1 MNILAIIPARGGS
14 KGIPMKNIQKLCG
27 KSLIEYT
34 IRSAISSSK
43 INRVIVSTD
52 NARIAQVSKKA
63 GAEVPFLRPKILS
76 KDNSPT
82 TETIK
87 HAINFLQKKYS
98 YEPDIICLLQP
109 TSPIRDLSV
118 IDNSITKLQRTN
130 ATSVITVAKIKNH
143 PFASFWYSKG
153 YLKPFR
159 ASFAKY
165 YQRQKYPPL
174 YYPTGAV
181 YTFWTKNLKKYNSIY
196 GPRIKPIIIN
206 QEDNIDIDTLF
217 DLFIAEMRIRSWNTY
232 SKKFHTTY

>member
-14 KGIPMKNIQKLCG
+14 KGIPMKNIQRLDG
-27 KSLIEYT
+27 KPLIEYT

-52 NARIAQVSKKA
+52 NARIGQISKKA
-63 GAEVPFLRPKILS
+63 GAEVPFLRPKNLS
-76 KDNSPT
+76 RNNSQT
-82 TETIK
+82 IETIK
-87 HAINFLQKKYS
+87 HTINFLQKYS

-109 TSPIRDLSV
+109 TSPIRDLAV
-118 IDNSITKLQRTN
+118 IDNSITKLQRSN
-130 ATSVITVAKIKNH
+130 ATSVVTVTKIKNH

-153 YLKPFR
+153 YLEPFK

-165 YQRQKYPPL
+165 YQRQQYPPL

-181 YTFWTKNLKKYNSIY
+181 YTFCTKTLKKYNSIN

-217 DLFIAEMRIRSWNTY
+217 DLFIAEMRMRSWKIY
-232 SKKFHTTY
+232 SKKFHSTY